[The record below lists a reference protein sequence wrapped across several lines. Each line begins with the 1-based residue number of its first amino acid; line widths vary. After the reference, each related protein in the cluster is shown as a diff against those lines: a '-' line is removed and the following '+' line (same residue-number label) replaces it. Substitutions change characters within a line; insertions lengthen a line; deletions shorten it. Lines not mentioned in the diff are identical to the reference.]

1 MDDDQRTP
9 SLTRGLPRFLLRV
22 PVAAGDRV
30 ALEADEARHVR
41 VRRLRRGETV
51 ALFDG
56 QGRCYVAT
64 VDRITAKQVEVVI
77 TAELPQRTG
86 ESSLVLTLALA
97 LLKAD
102 RFDLAIEKC
111 TELGVARIRPFISE
125 HSLARPSASRRARW
139 SAIALSAAKQC
150 GRSVVP
156 AVDAPVKFS
165 AILDDADPCR
175 VLYYEDTVA
184 ETPPTTTAE
193 HPFRATVIIGAE
205 GGFSAAEVDQARAA
219 RCTIL
224 SLGPRILR
232 AETAAIAAVTRCQAW
247 WGDLAAAGPSS

>member
-1 MDDDQRTP
+1 MDDDHRTP
-9 SLTRGLPRFLLRV
+9 RLSGLPRFLMRA
-22 PVAAGDRV
+22 PVAAGDHV

-41 VRRLRRGETV
+41 VRRLRRGDTV

-56 QGRCYVAT
+56 HGRCYVAT
-64 VDRITAKQVEVVI
+64 LDRITAKQVEVVI
-77 TAELPQRTG
+77 REELPQRTG

-97 LLKAD
+97 MLKAD
-102 RFDLAIEKC
+102 RLELAIEKC
-111 TELGVARIRPFISE
+111 TELGVVRIRPFISE
-125 HSLARPSASRRARW
+125 HSLARPSPSRRARW

-175 VLYYEDTVA
+175 VLYYEDTAA
-184 ETPPTTTAE
+184 ETPQTAAAE
-193 HPFRATVIIGAE
+193 HPFRATVIIGPE
-205 GGFSAAEVDQARAA
+205 GGFSAAEVEQARAA

-232 AETAAIAAVTRCQAW
+232 AETAAIAAVTLCQAW
-247 WGDLAAAGPSS
+247 WGDLGRMLNGEL